1 MAPQFAAFP
10 FRNTWKERACLTG
23 EGLRRQAQRT
33 QSKDSFMSGK
43 RSGSGF
49 GWFVFLLLI
58 LLGGGGGYYW
68 YQKDNAK
75 KPIEYRIA
83 KITRGEITQSVT
95 ASGQVTPYITVQVGS
110 QVSGNIQA
118 IHVDYNSTVTNG
130 QLLAE
135 LDPSS
140 FAASFAQAEG
150 NLADA
155 QAGLKLSELKLKRAK
170 DLQALN
176 PMKELEDSQIEVESS
191 KARVKI
197 QEARLLESRVNLA
210 RAKVYSPI
218 AGTVISR
225 NMDVGQTV
233 AASFN
238 APVLFQI
245 ANDLRK
251 MQVQAM
257 VSEADIGGV
266 EESQDV
272 TFSVDA
278 FISRTFRGRV
288 EQVRFSPTTN
298 QNVVTYVTVI
308 STANDDL
315 KLRPGMTANVSI
327 ITARQAE
334 VLRISN
340 GALRFRPPEGA
351 IVQSN
356 TPPAVASIAGA
367 PKSPAAASGS
377 GAGDAGPALEDM
389 PEEIRQRILSR
400 FDKNGDGKLDA
411 DETKAWREDREKR
424 GRGPGGGGGRGPGG
438 GGMGPQTKTVYK
450 LEMVDGPNGQKIQ
463 QLTPVEVKL
472 GISDGNSTEVKSG
485 LNEGDEIVVGVMG
498 FVPPT
503 SAGGMGGRPP
513 GQQNPFGGPGMRR

>member
-1 MAPQFAAFP
+1 MS
-10 FRNTWKERACLTG
+10 RN
-23 EGLRRQAQRT
+23 
-33 QSKDSFMSGK
+33 

-49 GWFVFLLLI
+49 GWIVLLLLI
-58 LLGGGGGYYW
+58 GGGGGGYFW
-68 YQKDNAK
+68 YQRGNAR
-75 KPIEYRIA
+75 KPLEYRIA
-83 KITRGEITQSVT
+83 KITRGEITQAVT
-95 ASGQVTPYITVQVGS
+95 ASGQVTPYVTVQVGS

-135 LDPSS
+135 LEPSS
-140 FAASFAQAEG
+140 FAASLAQAEG

-155 QAGLKLSELKLKRAK
+155 QAALKLSELKLKRAK

-176 PMKELEDSQIEVESS
+176 PLKEYEDSQIEVESS

-218 AGTVISR
+218 DGTVISR

-266 EESQDV
+266 EEGQDV
-272 TFSVDA
+272 SFSVDA
-278 FISRTFRGRV
+278 FINRTFRGRV
-288 EQVRFSPTTN
+288 DQVRFSPTTN

-327 ITARQAE
+327 ITARQKD
-334 VLRISN
+334 VLRISS
-340 GALRFRPPEGA
+340 GALRFRPPDGA
-351 IVQSN
+351 NVKSN
-356 TPPAVASIAGA
+356 SVPGVAKDKDA
-367 PKSPAAASGS
+367 PKSVASASGS
-377 GAGDAGPALEDM
+377 GSGDAGPSLEDL
-389 PEEIRQRILSR
+389 PDEIRQRVLSR

-411 DETKAWREDREKR
+411 EETKAWREEREKR
-424 GRGPGGGGGRGPGG
+424 GRGPGGGGGGRGFGG
-438 GGMGPQTKTVYK
+438 GGGGGSRGSGGAGQQSKTVYK
-450 LEMVDGPNGQKIQ
+450 LEMIDGPNGEKIQ

-472 GISDGNSTEVKSG
+472 GISDGTMTEVKEG
-485 LNEGDEIVVGVMG
+485 LTEGDEIAVGVMG
-498 FVPPT
+498 LAPT
-503 SAGGMGGRPP
+503 GAAGMGARPP

>member
-1 MAPQFAAFP
+1 MS
-10 FRNTWKERACLTG
+10 RN
-23 EGLRRQAQRT
+23 
-33 QSKDSFMSGK
+33 

-49 GWFVFLLLI
+49 GWIVLLLLI
-58 LLGGGGGYYW
+58 GGGGGGYFW
-68 YQKDNAK
+68 YQRGNAR
-75 KPIEYRIA
+75 KPLEYRIA
-83 KITRGEITQSVT
+83 KITRGEITQAVT
-95 ASGQVTPYITVQVGS
+95 ASGQVTPYVTVQVGS

-135 LDPSS
+135 LEPSS
-140 FAASFAQAEG
+140 FAASLAQADG

-155 QAGLKLSELKLKRAK
+155 QAALKLSELKLKRAK

-176 PMKELEDSQIEVESS
+176 PLKEYEDSQIEVESS

-218 AGTVISR
+218 DGTVISR

-266 EESQDV
+266 EEGQDV
-272 TFSVDA
+272 SFSVDA
-278 FISRTFRGRV
+278 FINRTFRGRV
-288 EQVRFSPTTN
+288 DQVRFSPTTN

-327 ITARQAE
+327 ITARQKD
-334 VLRISN
+334 VLRISS
-340 GALRFRPPEGA
+340 GALRFRPPDGA
-351 IVQSN
+351 N
-356 TPPAVASIAGA
+356 
-367 PKSPAAASGS
+367 
-377 GAGDAGPALEDM
+377 
-389 PEEIRQRILSR
+389 
-400 FDKNGDGKLDA
+400 
-411 DETKAWREDREKR
+411 
-424 GRGPGGGGGRGPGG
+424 
-438 GGMGPQTKTVYK
+438 
-450 LEMVDGPNGQKIQ
+450 
-463 QLTPVEVKL
+463 
-472 GISDGNSTEVKSG
+472 VKS
-485 LNEGDEIVVGVMG
+485 NSVPGV
-498 FVPPT
+498 
-503 SAGGMGGRPP
+503 AK
-513 GQQNPFGGPGMRR
+513 